1 MGSVRAVTRWC
12 SHCATRCTVSGRMHV
27 CVSMYVMHEGI
38 ASWSV
43 HLLVGRVDGQ
53 MRKLSVCLPRKRAAS
68 RAAGP
73 LAPRLGLVS
82 PESQG
87 QHGREGNPLGATALP
102 RWQYHVVGRV
112 FLCLVGGGFT
122 TDLPVSQ
129 STNLPFRACCRV
141 SLCDGTY
148 ETGKFDKGVQ
158 KGEHGCAKRFDL
170 IVFARISQSK
180 LSRFDGSAGV
190 SGCE

>member
-1 MGSVRAVTRWC
+1 MWAAFVLLLGGVRIVLRV
-12 SHCATRCTVSGRMHV
+12 VSGRMHV

-53 MRKLSVCLPRKRAAS
+53 MRKLSVCLPRKRAGS

-87 QHGREGNPLGATALP
+87 QHGREGNPLGATALS

-112 FLCLVGGGFT
+112 FLGWRGIYNKPTSQPVYQPAVARVLPGELVRR
-122 TDLPVSQ
+122 D
-129 STNLPFRACCRV
+129 
-141 SLCDGTY
+141 
-148 ETGKFDKGVQ
+148 
-158 KGEHGCAKRFDL
+158 
-170 IVFARISQSK
+170 I
-180 LSRFDGSAGV
+180 
-190 SGCE
+190 